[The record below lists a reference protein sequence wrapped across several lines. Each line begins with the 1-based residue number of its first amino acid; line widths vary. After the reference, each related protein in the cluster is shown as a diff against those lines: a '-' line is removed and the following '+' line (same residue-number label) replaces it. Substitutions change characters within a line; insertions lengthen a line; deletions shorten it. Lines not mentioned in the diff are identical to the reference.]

1 MPKKNTQITVAYW
14 STKGLGAPLRQMV
27 LYSGVPLKCIFYK
40 TTAVQTQDGLSVE
53 GSHWHLGAKPALQ
66 KINPLINLPYV
77 EVHDADQKIVVA
89 QSIACMTLLARE
101 LDMQGSDRNEN
112 SQCEQ
117 LLCEIMDV
125 RNKMVEFA
133 YAQHENQQQ
142 AAAALFDATM
152 VADRG
157 SFKKIERLLESKKS
171 SSTDCFLVGSAA
183 SAADFALF
191 EMLDQYACLIQFF
204 ELIPCENKNPV
215 EILEACDKSHLANLY
230 ENFRHS
236 PQMEKYFQSLLNDLP
251 FNNKSASFGSGK
263 GGERW
268 NPELDVDSTPECI
281 QFN

>member
-1 MPKKNTQITVAYW
+1 MPKNSSEITVAYW

-40 TTAVQTQDGLSVE
+40 TTAVQTQDGFSVE
-53 GSHWHLGAKPALQ
+53 GSHWHLEAKPVLQ

-77 EVHDADQKIVVA
+77 EIQDADEKTIVA

-101 LDMQGSDRNEN
+101 LDMHGSDSNEN

-133 YAQHENQQQ
+133 YAEHENQQQ

-157 SFKKIERLLESKKS
+157 SFKKIERWLESKKS
-171 SSTDCFLVGSAA
+171 SSTNYFLVGSAA
-183 SAADFALF
+183 SAADFALY
-191 EMLDQYACLIQFF
+191 EMLDQYACLIRFF
-204 ELIPCENKNPV
+204 ELIACENKNPA
-215 EILEACDKSHLANLY
+215 EILEACEKSHLANLY
-230 ENFRHS
+230 ENFRNS
-236 PQMEKYFQSLLNDLP
+236 PQMEMYFQSPLNDLP

>member
-1 MPKKNTQITVAYW
+1 MQKQNKEIAVAYW
-14 STKGLGAPLRQMV
+14 SIKGLGAPLRQMV
-27 LYSGVPLKCIFYK
+27 LYSGAPLKCIFYK
-40 TTAVQTQDGLSVE
+40 TRAVQTEDGLSVD
-53 GSHWHLGAKPALQ
+53 GSHWHVEAKPALQ
-66 KINPLINLPYV
+66 KINPLINLPYA
-77 EVHDADQKIVVA
+77 EVHDENQKILVA
-89 QSIACMTLLARE
+89 QSIACMNLLGRV
-101 LDMQGSDRNEN
+101 LDMQGSDKSEN
-112 SQCEQ
+112 SHCEQ

-133 YAQHENQQQ
+133 YFQHENQQQ
-142 AAAALFDATM
+142 AAAALFDVTM

-157 SFKKIERLLESKKS
+157 SFKKIERWLESKRS

-191 EMLDQYACLIQFF
+191 EMLDQYACMIQFF
-204 ELIPCENKNPV
+204 ELIPCENKNPA
-215 EILEACDKSHLANLY
+215 EILEACEKSHLANLY
-230 ENFRHS
+230 ENFRNS
-236 PQMEKYFQSLLNDLP
+236 PQMEKYFQSPLNDLP